1 MKYDKIVAISKEKSK
16 KKANIAI
23 TQIQKMLENQERIT
37 VEVLRKRTGFS
48 KSFFYRNQ
56 EVWRVLENARSKQQ
70 MPCNSMEVIRAIEA
84 EDEIINLRIQ
94 ITKLKSLRQKLLEEN
109 KRLRQELRELSQGQ
123 SGICDREN
131 PNPSICSELWVF
143 ADR

>member
-56 EVWRVLENARSKQQ
+56 EVWRVLDNARSKQQ

-109 KRLRQELRELSQGQ
+109 KRLRQELRELSQMSNQ
-123 SGICDREN
+123 
-131 PNPSICSELWVF
+131 
-143 ADR
+143 

>member
-1 MKYDKIVAISKEKSK
+1 MKYDKIVAINKEKSK

-70 MPCNSMEVIRAIEA
+70 MPCNSIEVIRAIEA

-109 KRLRQELRELSQGQ
+109 KRLRQELRELSQMSNQ
-123 SGICDREN
+123 
-131 PNPSICSELWVF
+131 
-143 ADR
+143 

>member
-56 EVWRVLENARSKQQ
+56 E
-70 MPCNSMEVIRAIEA
+70 
-84 EDEIINLRIQ
+84 
-94 ITKLKSLRQKLLEEN
+94 
-109 KRLRQELRELSQGQ
+109 
-123 SGICDREN
+123 DR
-131 PNPSICSELWVF
+131 
-143 ADR
+143 R

>member
-1 MKYDKIVAISKEKSK
+1 MKYDKIVAINKEKSK

-37 VEVLRKRTGFS
+37 VEVLRKRTSFS

-109 KRLRQELRELSQGQ
+109 KRLRQELRELSQMSNQ
-123 SGICDREN
+123 
-131 PNPSICSELWVF
+131 
-143 ADR
+143 

>member
-23 TQIQKMLENQERIT
+23 TQIQKMLENQEMIT

-109 KRLRQELRELSQGQ
+109 KRLRQELRELSQMSNQ
-123 SGICDREN
+123 
-131 PNPSICSELWVF
+131 
-143 ADR
+143 

>member
-1 MKYDKIVAISKEKSK
+1 MKYDKIVAINKEKSK

-37 VEVLRKRTGFS
+37 VEALRKRTGFA

-94 ITKLKSLRQKLLEEN
+94 ITKLKSVKQKLLEEN
-109 KRLRQELRELSQGQ
+109 KRLRQELRELSQMSNQ
-123 SGICDREN
+123 
-131 PNPSICSELWVF
+131 
-143 ADR
+143 

>member
-1 MKYDKIVAISKEKSK
+1 MKYDKIVAINKEKSK

-56 EVWRVLENARSKQQ
+56 EVWRVLENARSEQQ

-109 KRLRQELRELSQGQ
+109 KRLRQELRELSQMSNQ
-123 SGICDREN
+123 
-131 PNPSICSELWVF
+131 
-143 ADR
+143 

>member
-1 MKYDKIVAISKEKSK
+1 
-16 KKANIAI
+16 
-23 TQIQKMLENQERIT
+23 MLENQERIT

-109 KRLRQELRELSQGQ
+109 KRLRQELRALSQMSNQ
-123 SGICDREN
+123 
-131 PNPSICSELWVF
+131 
-143 ADR
+143 

>member
-70 MPCNSMEVIRAIEA
+70 MLCNSMEVIRAIEA

-109 KRLRQELRELSQGQ
+109 KRLRQELRELSQMSNQ
-123 SGICDREN
+123 
-131 PNPSICSELWVF
+131 
-143 ADR
+143 

>member
-37 VEVLRKRTGFS
+37 VEVLRKRTGSS

-109 KRLRQELRELSQGQ
+109 KRLRQELRELSQMSNQ
-123 SGICDREN
+123 
-131 PNPSICSELWVF
+131 
-143 ADR
+143 

>member
-70 MPCNSMEVIRAIEA
+70 MPCNSMEVIRAIED

-109 KRLRQELRELSQGQ
+109 KRLRQELRELSQMSNQ
-123 SGICDREN
+123 
-131 PNPSICSELWVF
+131 
-143 ADR
+143 

>member
-37 VEVLRKRTGFS
+37 VEVLRKCTGFS

-56 EVWRVLENARSKQQ
+56 EVWRVVENARSKQQ

-109 KRLRQELRELSQGQ
+109 KRLRQELRELSQMSNQ
-123 SGICDREN
+123 
-131 PNPSICSELWVF
+131 
-143 ADR
+143 

>member
-109 KRLRQELRELSQGQ
+109 KRLRRELRELSQMSNQ
-123 SGICDREN
+123 
-131 PNPSICSELWVF
+131 
-143 ADR
+143 

>member
-1 MKYDKIVAISKEKSK
+1 MKYDKIVAINKEKSK

-70 MPCNSMEVIRAIEA
+70 MPCNSKEVIRAIEA

-109 KRLRQELRELSQGQ
+109 KRLRQELRELSQMSNQ
-123 SGICDREN
+123 
-131 PNPSICSELWVF
+131 
-143 ADR
+143 

>member
-1 MKYDKIVAISKEKSK
+1 MKYDKIVAINKEKSK

-70 MPCNSMEVIRAIEA
+70 MPCNSIEVIRAIEA

-109 KRLRQELRELSQGQ
+109 KRLRQELRQLSQMSNQ
-123 SGICDREN
+123 
-131 PNPSICSELWVF
+131 
-143 ADR
+143 

>member
-109 KRLRQELRELSQGQ
+109 KRLRQELRALSQMSNQ
-123 SGICDREN
+123 
-131 PNPSICSELWVF
+131 
-143 ADR
+143 

>member
-109 KRLRQELRELSQGQ
+109 KRLRQELRELSQMSNQ
-123 SGICDREN
+123 
-131 PNPSICSELWVF
+131 
-143 ADR
+143 

>member
-1 MKYDKIVAISKEKSK
+1 MKYDKIVAINKEKSK

-37 VEVLRKRTGFS
+37 VEALRKRTGFS
-48 KSFFYRNQ
+48 KTFFYRNQ

-84 EDEIINLRIQ
+84 EDEIINLKIQ
-94 ITKLKSLRQKLLEEN
+94 ITKLKSLKQKLLEEN
-109 KRLRQELRELSQGQ
+109 KRLRQELRELSQMSNQ
-123 SGICDREN
+123 
-131 PNPSICSELWVF
+131 
-143 ADR
+143 

>member
-1 MKYDKIVAISKEKSK
+1 MKK
-16 KKANIAI
+16 
-23 TQIQKMLENQERIT
+23 RI
-37 VEVLRKRTGFS
+37 
-48 KSFFYRNQ
+48 YIYQ

-109 KRLRQELRELSQGQ
+109 KRLRQELSELSQMSNQ
-123 SGICDREN
+123 
-131 PNPSICSELWVF
+131 
-143 ADR
+143 

>member
-94 ITKLKSLRQKLLEEN
+94 ITKLKNLRQKLLEEN
-109 KRLRQELRELSQGQ
+109 KRLRQELRELSQMSNQ
-123 SGICDREN
+123 
-131 PNPSICSELWVF
+131 
-143 ADR
+143 

>member
-37 VEVLRKRTGFS
+37 GEVLRKRTGFS

-109 KRLRQELRELSQGQ
+109 KRLRQELRALSQMSNQ
-123 SGICDREN
+123 
-131 PNPSICSELWVF
+131 
-143 ADR
+143 

>member
-70 MPCNSMEVIRAIEA
+70 MPCKSMEVIRAIEA

-109 KRLRQELRELSQGQ
+109 KRLRQELRELSQMSNQ
-123 SGICDREN
+123 
-131 PNPSICSELWVF
+131 
-143 ADR
+143 

>member
-1 MKYDKIVAISKEKSK
+1 MKYDKIVAINKEKSK

-37 VEVLRKRTGFS
+37 VKVLRKRTGFS

-109 KRLRQELRELSQGQ
+109 KRLRQELRELSQMSNQ
-123 SGICDREN
+123 
-131 PNPSICSELWVF
+131 
-143 ADR
+143 

>member
-70 MPCNSMEVIRAIEA
+70 MPCTSMEVIRAIEA

-109 KRLRQELRELSQGQ
+109 KRLRQELRELSQMSNQ
-123 SGICDREN
+123 
-131 PNPSICSELWVF
+131 
-143 ADR
+143 